1 VSDEVLSQS
10 EIDALLSA
18 LSNGEMR
25 TEQLKN
31 DEKERHVKVYDFKR
45 ALRFSK
51 DQIRS
56 LNRIHKNFARTLT
69 TFLSARL
76 RTMVQISIASI
87 DQIPYEVFIRSIP
100 QMTVLNIIEME
111 PLEGRIIMEVNPNVS
126 YAILDRILGG
136 RGDGMNNIE
145 NLTEIDMK
153 LLSNFFSQTLDSF
166 QQAWSGII
174 DIEPALVDFE
184 INPQFLQVISPNET
198 VVVVALN
205 IQIGETTGMF
215 NICIPHMLLVPI
227 MPKLSVH
234 YWMQSA
240 KKEPLPYEM
249 ETLERKIHGTQ
260 LPVIAELG
268 SVNTSINEFLMLS
281 IGDVIKLD
289 QTIDQPLMIKIGG
302 VPKFL
307 AQPGKVK
314 KKLAVQI
321 LENFKGGDDDE

>member
-1 VSDEVLSQS
+1 MSDEVLSQS

-18 LSNGEMR
+18 LSNDEMN
-25 TEQLKN
+25 TEQLKSE
-31 DEKERHVKVYDFKR
+31 EKERRVKVYDFKR

-56 LNRIHKNFARTLT
+56 LNRIHKNFARILT

-76 RTMVQISIASI
+76 RTLVQISIASI

-111 PLEGRIIMEVNPNVS
+111 PLEGRIIMEVNPNVA

-136 RGDGMNNIE
+136 KGDSINNIE
-145 NLTEIDMK
+145 NLTEIDTR

-174 DIEPALVDFE
+174 DIEPLLVDFE
-184 INPQFLQVISPNET
+184 VNPQFLQMISPNET
-198 VVVVALN
+198 VVVVSLN

-227 MPKLSVH
+227 IPKLSVH
-234 YWMQSA
+234 YWMQST
-240 KKEPLPYEM
+240 KKEPLPYEIK
-249 ETLERKIHGTQ
+249 TLEKKIHSTQ

-268 SVNTSINEFLMLS
+268 SVNTSIKEFLMLNV
-281 IGDVIKLD
+281 GDVIRLD
-289 QTIDQPLMIKIGG
+289 QTIDQPLTIKVGG
-302 VPKFL
+302 VPKFF

-321 LENFKGGDDDE
+321 LEDFKGGDNNE